1 MNRDGTE
8 LDDADAVAQQA
19 ADRLALAMEEIGFDV
34 GRTFP
39 ALQGSISL
47 EAAARVELGR
57 ISSDDA
63 NRLAAV
69 LEHAAQL
76 GVTAP
81 PAVDR

>member
-1 MNRDGTE
+1 MNRDGAE
-8 LDDADAVAQQA
+8 LDDAEAVAEQA
-19 ADRLALAMEEIGFDV
+19 ADRLALALEEIGFDV

-57 ISSDDA
+57 ISSEDA
-63 NRLAAV
+63 GRLAIV
-69 LEHAAQL
+69 LERAAQL

-81 PAVDR
+81 EATEA